1 MGAGGQGTG
10 MALLPGLPRDGAGG
24 APFSTRQGTGEGPGA
39 APRPLRRR
47 LQEVWLPRLTVDH
60 AHPQTREDDAE
71 KGLEAPVPSYKMETF
86 SHSEGTQPI
95 ARPPCTQKGLVPRR
109 VCFPPR
115 STPGTSS
122 PWIRSPT
129 FLDLFLSVGSGKT
142 GWRQVS

>member
-1 MGAGGQGTG
+1 MRLH
-10 MALLPGLPRDGAGG
+10 ALSDVACRKCGFLASRWTTP
-24 APFSTRQGTGEGPGA
+24 T
-39 APRPLRRR
+39 PRPGRM
-47 LQEVWLPRLTVDH
+47 
-60 AHPQTREDDAE
+60 AE